1 MISTMD
7 KIKFMIMAIAAL
19 IVCSCGDNGMH
30 LKKTITG
37 KAGEVVVVVDKAN
50 WEAEPGTALRNLLAA
65 DYPML
70 PQKEPAFSLVNVPK
84 ASFSDLFQSHRNIII
99 MDINSSLKEDKL
111 VMRNDIWATPQIVI
125 YLHARSS
132 AGCAELINKN
142 AEVIYN
148 AIEQAERDRIIRN
161 SKKYE
166 EASIRKAVA
175 EKFGGSP
182 YFPNGYSIKKATE
195 NFMWISYETTYINQY
210 FLIYSLPFNG
220 KSFPGLDTL
229 ISRENEVLK
238 KNVPGPQDNSYMII
252 ASEKSPTLHWYKYK
266 NESFA
271 EMRGLWEVQN
281 DFMGGPFVEHI
292 FYAKDGKNLLV
303 VMGFVYAPR
312 YNKRNYLRQVEAI
325 IYSFDWQENFQNQ

>member
-1 MISTMD
+1 MNKVKLI
-7 KIKFMIMAIAAL
+7 IMTIAAA
-19 IVCSCGDNGMH
+19 IICSCGDNGMH

-37 KAGEVVVVVDKAN
+37 KAGEIVVVVDKAN

-70 PQKEPAFSLVNVPK
+70 PQKEP
-84 ASFSDLFQSHRNIII
+84 SFTDLFQSHRNIII
-99 MDINSSLKEDKL
+99 LDINSGLKENQIQL
-111 VMRNDIWATPQIVI
+111 RNDIWATPQIVI
-125 YLHARSS
+125 YVHARSS
-132 AGCAELINKN
+132 IECADLINKN
-142 AEVIYN
+142 AELIYN
-148 AIEQAERDRIIRN
+148 AIDQAERDRIIRN
-161 SKKYE
+161 SKRYE
-166 EASIRKAVA
+166 ETSIRKAVA

-182 YFPNGYSIKKATE
+182 YFPNGYSIKKATD

-210 FLIYSLPFNG
+210 FLIYKLPFDG
-220 KSFPGLDTL
+220 KAFPSLDSL
-229 ISRENEVLK
+229 MSKENEVLK
-238 KNVPGPQDNSYMII
+238 KNVPGPQDNSYMVI
-252 ASEKSPTLHWYKYK
+252 ASEKLPTLNWYKYK

-292 FYAKDGKNLLV
+292 FYTKDGKNLLV

-325 IYSFDWQENFQNQ
+325 IYSFDWQENFQNK